1 MASSLDK
8 LRNGAAVRGGPASTA
23 AAPAR
28 ARLGSL
34 NGSINPNLLA
44 APVVV
49 AGVPEAVPAAALPPM
64 VAGKVVAT
72 VGAIVQV
79 PLDQCVEGRDNWR
92 YFYSP
97 RKMAELEDELR
108 RDGQLEPAQAF
119 QRKED
124 GKFELLGGN
133 RRLRAARQISLPYLK
148 VLVVEEPATP
158 ELRARL
164 SRKLNGAR
172 ADTTILDDAMRWR
185 AACTSGQFASQGA
198 VAEFYGVPQSRV
210 SKTIAIADLPE
221 TVLESIVELPGW
233 HKLGKLYPLV
243 QLFKLWS
250 ESGADAVGR
259 ALKLVHDHE
268 EGLGEEKLLGMVEE
282 LKGRPKAR
290 TSGQRATPARV
301 LLSCAAGGG
310 GAVKLFEAERK
321 LELQIKDVPAAVLTR
336 LYDEL
341 TKTAKAVLESVSEEG
356 SSQPTS

>member
-8 LRNGAAVRGGPASTA
+8 LRSGAAARGGS

-28 ARLGSL
+28 SRLGPL
-34 NGSINPNLLA
+34 NGSINPGLLA

-49 AGVPEAVPAAALPPM
+49 AGVQEPVPAAALQP
-64 VAGKVVAT
+64 VAAGRLVAT
-72 VGAIVQV
+72 AGSVIQV

-133 RRLRAARQISLPYLK
+133 RRLRAARQIALPHLK

-172 ADTTILDDAMRWR
+172 ADTTLLDDAMRWR
-185 AACTSGQFASQGA
+185 AACASGQFASQGA

-221 TVLESIVELPGW
+221 TVLEAIVELPGW

-243 QLFKLWS
+243 QLFKLWT
-250 ESGADAVGR
+250 ESGTDATGR
-259 ALKLVHDHE
+259 ALKLVRDHE
-268 EGLGEEKLLGMVEE
+268 DGLGEEKLLAMVEA
-282 LKGRPKAR
+282 LKGRSKSTA
-290 TSGQRATPARV
+290 TGQRATPARV

-310 GAVKLFEAERK
+310 GAVKLFAAERK
-321 LELQIKDVPAAVLTR
+321 VELQVKDVPPAILTK
-336 LYDEL
+336 LYEEL
-341 TKTAKAVLESVSEEG
+341 TKTARAVLDGAAPPAGG
-356 SSQPTS
+356 SRTS

>member
-8 LRNGAAVRGGPASTA
+8 LRNGAATRGGSAGA
-23 AAPAR
+23 ATPAR
-28 ARLGSL
+28 SRLGPL
-34 NGSINPNLLA
+34 NGTINPNLLA
-44 APVVV
+44 APVMV
-49 AGVPEAVPAAALPPM
+49 AATPELVPAAASQP
-64 VAGKVVAT
+64 VAVGGPVAT
-72 VGAIVQV
+72 AGVIVHV
-79 PLDQCVEGRDNWR
+79 PLEQCVEGRDNWR

-133 RRLRAARQISLPYLK
+133 RRLRAARQIALSYLK
-148 VLVVEEPATP
+148 VLVVEEPSTP
-158 ELRARL
+158 ELRAL
-164 SRKLNGAR
+164 MSRKLNGAR

-185 AACTSGQFASQGA
+185 DACASGQFASQGA

-221 TVLESIVELPGW
+221 TVLEAIVELPSW

-243 QLFKLWS
+243 QLFKLWT

-259 ALKLVHDHE
+259 TLKLVNDHE

-282 LKGRPKAR
+282 LKGRPKTRA
-290 TSGQRATPARV
+290 TGQRATPARV
-301 LLSCAAGGG
+301 LLTCAAGGG

-321 LELQIKDVPAAVLTR
+321 VELQVKDVPPAVLTR
-336 LYDEL
+336 LYEEV
-341 TKTAKAVLESVSEEG
+341 TKTAKAVLEAAEAASG
-356 SSQPTS
+356 QPAA

>member
-8 LRNGAAVRGGPASTA
+8 LRNGAAARGGSTGA

-28 ARLGSL
+28 PRLGSL
-34 NGSINPNLLA
+34 NGTVNPNLLA

-49 AGVPEAVPAAALPPM
+49 AGVPEAVPAAALQP
-64 VAGKVVAT
+64 VVVGKAVAT
-72 VGAIVQV
+72 VGAVIQV
-79 PLDQCVEGRDNWR
+79 PLDRCVEGRDNWR

-133 RRLRAARQISLPYLK
+133 RRLRAARQIALPHLK

-185 AACTSGQFASQGA
+185 AACASGQFASQGA

-210 SKTIAIADLPE
+210 SKTIAIAELPE
-221 TVLESIVELPGW
+221 TVLEVIVELAGW

-243 QLFKLWS
+243 QLFKLWT
-250 ESGADAVGR
+250 ERGADAVGK

-268 EGLGEEKLLGMVEE
+268 EGLGEEKLLAMVEE
-282 LKGRPKAR
+282 LKGRSKTRA
-290 TSGQRATPARV
+290 TGLRATPARV
-301 LLSCAAGGG
+301 LLTCAAGGG

-321 LELQIKDVPAAVLTR
+321 VELQVKDVPPDVLTR
-336 LYDEL
+336 LYEEL
-341 TKTAKAVLESVSEEG
+341 TRTAKAVLDAAPEAASGQPG
-356 SSQPTS
+356 S